1 MEKLL
6 LQENMGRGSQSA
18 PVKMHPMNGK
28 ALGVLPKL
36 VSQSWCC
43 LRGHPLGVLP
53 KLVAP
58 KLVPQKW
65 RVVKAS
71 ILYGA

>member
-18 PVKMHPMNGK
+18 PVKMHSMNGK

-36 VSQSWCC
+36 VSQSWRC
-43 LRGHPLGVLP
+43 LRGH
-53 KLVAP
+53 P

-71 ILYGA
+71 ILYGD

>member
-18 PVKMHPMNGK
+18 PVKMHSMNGK

-43 LRGHPLGVLP
+43 LRGHP
-53 KLVAP
+53 

>member
-6 LQENMGRGSQSA
+6 FQENMGRGSKSA

-28 ALGVLPKL
+28 GLGVLPKL
-36 VSQSWCC
+36 
-43 LRGHPLGVLP
+43 
-53 KLVAP
+53 A
-58 KLVPQKW
+58 PQKW